1 MIMALA
7 DDFKAAV
14 DRAQQLT
21 RRPSNED
28 LLELYA
34 LYKQSTEGDVSGE
47 RPTGFDFKGIA
58 KFDAWASKKG
68 MTNEAAMQA
77 YLTLVSSLEQNYK

>member
-1 MIMALA
+1 MALP
-7 DDFKAAV
+7 DDFRAAV

-21 RRPSNED
+21 RRPNNEK

-34 LYKQSTEGDVSGE
+34 LFKQSTEGDVSGE

-58 KFDAWASKKG
+58 KYDAWASKKG
-68 MTNEAAMQA
+68 MTSETAMQA
-77 YLTLVSSLEQNYK
+77 YLSLVNALEQNYK